1 MKARKRF
8 VRWFKLGVVALVWA
22 YIVLTV
28 GGAIL
33 FGVQMTGSAKTTVC
47 CDTPANH
54 GFDFE
59 IVSLTTR
66 DGVRLLGWY
75 IPSQNQAA
83 IILLHGYGGNRLGW
97 LGYAEFLARR
107 GYGVLLYDQRACGE
121 SEGDGLSW
129 GWRDVYD
136 VAAAFEF
143 VQARRDVAPARIGV
157 MGCSTGAE
165 IAIASAAQYDAL
177 QAIVADAPFYTVA
190 EDTFPPRTLY
200 DWLVKPMTPLLIKV
214 IEWKSG
220 TTAPMPLT
228 RAVTK
233 LAPRPLFLISTGQ
246 DTELWQSEYYYSL
259 ALEPK
264 MFWNIPEA
272 THCGGLAA
280 RPQEYAERVGSFFDQ
295 ALLK

>member
-8 VRWFKLGVVALVWA
+8 AGWLKLSVVALVWA

-33 FGVQMTGSAKTTVC
+33 FGVQMTGSAKTSIC
-47 CDTPANH
+47 CETPANH

-59 IVSLTTR
+59 NITLTTR
-66 DGVRLLGWY
+66 DGVHLKGWY
-75 IPSQNQAA
+75 IPSKNQAA
-83 IILLHGYGGNRLGW
+83 VILLHGYSGNRLGM
-97 LGYAEFLARR
+97 LDHAEFLARR

-121 SEGDGLSW
+121 SEGDSLSW
-129 GWRDVYD
+129 GWNDVYD
-136 VAAAFEF
+136 VAATIEF
-143 VQARRDVAPARIGV
+143 VQARSDVERERIGV

-177 QAIVADAPFYTVA
+177 RATVADAPFYTVA

-200 DWLVKPMTPLLIKV
+200 DWSVKPMTSLFIQV
-214 IEWKSG
+214 IEWRSG

-233 LAPRPLFLISTGQ
+233 IAPRPLFLISTGQ
-246 DTELWQSEYYYSL
+246 DTELWQAEYYYDL
-259 ALEPK
+259 AHEPK
-264 MFWNIPEA
+264 THWNIPEA

-280 RPQEYAERVGSFFDQ
+280 RPQEYTERVVSFFDN